1 MFDNFLKI
9 AGIAF
14 LCCAEFSVHAQRVS
28 FLPHQDIPLGFGCCQ
43 VVAGDFNGD
52 GKMDLVVNYGPTIDK
67 FKLYLLRGDGNGGFL
82 PPVALNPP
90 GGLFR
95 VIAADVNRDGKLDL
109 VADSYAQT
117 VVYLG
122 KGDGT
127 FEPPFAVGVA
137 PSALLAVADF
147 NGDGIP
153 DLLSSFGPSQVGIQL
168 GKGDGTFRPPLSITG
183 KIIEDGIG
191 DGFSYD
197 IVVADLNGDGKLDVV
212 WTSDR
217 TGANSV
223 WVALGNGDGTLQ
235 PFSPNFQT
243 FGGVAGGKPI
253 AIADLNHDGK
263 LDLIASG
270 RDNNVNVWLNKGA
283 GTFQQRVNSYVYQG
297 PSASSVATWRDGNDI
312 FVADFNGDGNPDI
325 MVDNALLLG
334 NGDGTFQAP
343 LFFATG
349 VPNATLVFVGDLNGD
364 GKPDLVFINGGGSCP
379 ECRADTLS
387 VLLNNSPGFSNSVQ
401 GYSAASGASLLA
413 PGSIGSIYGK
423 NLPSGTQS
431 AAAGTA
437 LPTELGGISLRVRD
451 STDGVRLA
459 PLYYVSPDQINF
471 VVPANTEPGP
481 VTLTIDPVGV
491 RPLKESAN
499 ATIVNDVSPGF
510 FTSNGIPGASAVRVL
525 SNGAVEPVAVFN
537 CANASQCALTPI
549 DLGKGAVYLSLYGT
563 GFRATKTAEVGHPP
577 NAKCQ
582 AGGVDAPVQ
591 FVGAQ
596 PTFTGLDQINIL
608 LPPSLPHG
616 KATIQCGFLGG
627 TANHYFNPSDDGL
640 WHANPVQI
648 AIQ

>member
-1 MFDNFLKI
+1 
-9 AGIAF
+9 
-14 LCCAEFSVHAQRVS
+14 
-28 FLPHQDIPLGFGCCQ
+28 
-43 VVAGDFNGD
+43 
-52 GKMDLVVNYGPTIDK
+52 
-67 FKLYLLRGDGNGGFL
+67 
-82 PPVALNPP
+82 
-90 GGLFR
+90 
-95 VIAADVNRDGKLDL
+95 
-109 VADSYAQT
+109 
-117 VVYLG
+117 
-122 KGDGT
+122 
-127 FEPPFAVGVA
+127 
-137 PSALLAVADF
+137 
-147 NGDGIP
+147 
-153 DLLSSFGPSQVGIQL
+153 
-168 GKGDGTFRPPLSITG
+168 
-183 KIIEDGIG
+183 
-191 DGFSYD
+191 
-197 IVVADLNGDGKLDVV
+197 VVADLNGDGKLDVV

-217 TGANSV
+217 TNSV
-223 WVALGNGDGTLQ
+223 WVSLGNGDGTLQ
-235 PFSPNFQT
+235 PFSPSFQT
-243 FGGVAGGKPI
+243 FGGVVGGKPI

-283 GTFQQRVNSYVYQG
+283 GTFQQRVNSYVYEG
-297 PSASSVATWRDGNDI
+297 PSGSSVATWLAGNDI

-343 LFFATG
+343 LFFGTG
-349 VPNATLVFVGDLNGD
+349 FPKATLVFAGDLNGD
-364 GKPDLVFINGGGSCP
+364 GKPDLIFINGGGICA
-379 ECRADTLS
+379 ECGAYTLS
-387 VLLNNSPGFSNSVQ
+387 VLLNNSPGFPNSVQ

-413 PGSIGSIYGK
+413 PASIGSIYA
-423 NLPSGTQS
+423 NLAYATAS
-431 AAAGTA
+431 AAGTA
-437 LPTELGGISLRVRD
+437 LPTKLAGISLRVRD
-451 STDGVRLA
+451 STDAVRLA
-459 PLYYVSPDQINF
+459 PLYYVSPYQINF
-471 VVPANTEPGP
+471 VVPADTATGP
-481 VTLTIDPVGV
+481 VTLTVDDGL

-537 CANASQCALTPI
+537 CADASQCALTPI

-563 GFRATKTAEVGHPP
+563 GFRATQIAEVGHPP

-591 FVGAQ
+591 FVGVQ